1 MTELPP
7 PKPSAPWL
15 APFRAIARVVVAVGV
30 VAYTLLDE
38 LLFPLFR
45 PAIRWLGGLRLFQR
59 LAAAIRRMPPYVVLA
74 LLAAPF
80 IILEP
85 AKLFAIYWGA
95 TGHPAQG
102 VLILLAA
109 QVASI
114 LTCDRLFHVGYE
126 PLMRIGWFNRLMTWV
141 IGLRDAVLGWAKSTA
156 IWKAGAAFARGVRDW
171 FRRLLTRLH

>member
-1 MTELPP
+1 MNKPP
-7 PKPSAPWL
+7 PWL
-15 APFRAIARVVVAVGV
+15 APFRLIARVIVTIGV
-30 VAYTLLDE
+30 VVYSVLDE

-45 PAIRWLGGLRLFQR
+45 PAIRWLGGLQLFQK
-59 LAAAIRRMPPYVVLA
+59 LAALIRRLPPYAVLA

-80 IILEP
+80 VILEP

-102 VLILLAA
+102 VMILLAA

-114 LTCDRLFHVGYE
+114 LTCDRLFHVGYA

-141 IGLRDAVLGWAKSTA
+141 IGLRDKALSWAKATA
-156 IWKAGAAFARGVRDW
+156 IWKASASFARRVREW
-171 FRRLLTRLH
+171 LAGLVKAK